1 MATGP
6 YHKDSNNPMTNAL
19 ILSGGGARAAY
30 QVGVLKA
37 LRELLPAQVHTPFP
51 IICGTSAGA
60 INTRALAGRA
70 GDFASQATQLEGV
83 WRSLRAEHIYRTDIW
98 GVLRNTACLLATLV
112 GDPARARRPVALL
125 DNAPLRALLADYI
138 RFREIDEAI
147 ASRRLKAVAVTA
159 MSYSSGQSITF
170 FQGEHENWKRARRMG
185 LRTGLNLDHL
195 MASSA
200 IPTIFPPVRIGD
212 HYYGDGALR
221 QLKPLSSALHLGASR
236 LFVVGVSDN
245 PARSSFDEK
254 VFHSPTLAQMIGHM
268 LNSAFIDSI
277 ESDLETLRAINR
289 ATSGI
294 SAEQREALG
303 IEDLKPVDF
312 LCITPSQ
319 GINTLAEEYLH
330 ELPRSVRAFLRVT
343 GATARGGG
351 TSAASYLLFEPG
363 FIGRLIDLGRDDTLR
378 QAERV
383 KAFFAVG
390 ASALTETQATTV

>member
-60 INTRALAGRA
+60 INTLALAGRA

-83 WRSLRAEHIYRTDIW
+83 WRSLRAEHIYRTDTW

-390 ASALTETQATTV
+390 ASALTDTQATTV

>member
-1 MATGP
+1 
-6 YHKDSNNPMTNAL
+6 MTNAL

-37 LRELLPAQVHTPFP
+37 LRELLPARIHTPFP

-60 INTRALAGRA
+60 INTLALAGRA
-70 GDFASQATQLEGV
+70 GDFASQASQLEAI
-83 WRSLRAEHIYRTDIW
+83 WRSLRAERIYRTDTW
-98 GVLRNTACLLATLV
+98 GVLRNSLRLLATLV
-112 GDPARARRPVALL
+112 GDPGKGRPPVALL
-125 DNAPLRALLADYI
+125 DNSPLRALLADYI

-159 MSYSSGQSITF
+159 MSYSTGQSITF

-185 LRTGLNLDHL
+185 LRTGLGLDHL

-245 PARSSFDEK
+245 PARSTFDEK
-254 VFHSPTLAQMIGHM
+254 VFHAPTLAQMIGHM

-289 ATSGI
+289 ATTGLSL
-294 SAEQREALG
+294 AQREALG
-303 IEDLKPVDF
+303 IDDLKPVDF
-312 LCITPSQ
+312 LCITPSE

-330 ELPRSVRAFLRVT
+330 ELPRSVRAFLRFT

-363 FIGRLIDLGRDDTLR
+363 FIGRLIDLGHGDTLR
-378 QAERV
+378 QGARV
-383 KAFFAVG
+383 KAFFGIDNEALAGERATAV
-390 ASALTETQATTV
+390 